1 MMNSQ
6 SALKQE
12 KPVEVLDAQNEKLEV
27 IIKGI
32 NKRIMLKWIWSFIG
46 FVLSIL
52 FAQFV
57 VILVINS
64 LLAQNSGD
72 LKAKIEEMVGS
83 QTNIG
88 YNTLAIN
95 DVLFPAWNQDDRYP
109 LFFSVAHQ
117 NSTLTERPEYKMKL
131 SEMITASASNSVYF
145 NPYKFQVNNT
155 YSESIIGG
163 GSIAESPAMYSFFS
177 AEQFIKVQPEKISMT
192 VVGALHKDTAKISG
206 NVNPI

>member
-1 MMNSQ
+1 M
-6 SALKQE
+6 
-12 KPVEVLDAQNEKLEV
+12 DAQNEKLEV

-57 VILVINS
+57 VILEINS

-95 DVLFPAWNQDDRYP
+95 DVLFPAWN
-109 LFFSVAHQ
+109 
-117 NSTLTERPEYKMKL
+117 
-131 SEMITASASNSVYF
+131 
-145 NPYKFQVNNT
+145 
-155 YSESIIGG
+155 
-163 GSIAESPAMYSFFS
+163 
-177 AEQFIKVQPEKISMT
+177 
-192 VVGALHKDTAKISG
+192 
-206 NVNPI
+206 

>member
-1 MMNSQ
+1 
-6 SALKQE
+6 
-12 KPVEVLDAQNEKLEV
+12 LDAQNEKLEV

-95 DVLFPAWNQDDRYP
+95 DVLFPAWN
-109 LFFSVAHQ
+109 
-117 NSTLTERPEYKMKL
+117 
-131 SEMITASASNSVYF
+131 
-145 NPYKFQVNNT
+145 
-155 YSESIIGG
+155 
-163 GSIAESPAMYSFFS
+163 
-177 AEQFIKVQPEKISMT
+177 
-192 VVGALHKDTAKISG
+192 
-206 NVNPI
+206 